1 MKNVKISAILAMDNN
16 QLIGNGDNLPWDLP
30 NDMRHFRST
39 TLGKP
44 VIMGRKTFDSI
55 GKALPKRTNI
65 VITRDVTF
73 ERDAVVVLHSI
84 ESLLLLIKMDDDDP
98 EYSDMEYIIIGGA
111 ELIEQCYEH
120 IDNFYI
126 THIDHEFDGAT
137 TVFVNILRFKYEN
150 SRKSVRYIS
159 NHYRVWHSRIYQIY

>member
-1 MKNVKISAILAMDNN
+1 MKNVKISAILAMDKN
-16 QLIGNGDNLPWDLP
+16 QLIGNGDSLPWDLP

-73 ERDAVVVLHSI
+73 ERDSAFALHSI
-84 ESLLLLIKMDDDDP
+84 EALILMIKMDDEDP
-98 EYSDMEYIIIGGA
+98 QYCDEEYIIIGGA
-111 ELIEQCYEH
+111 ELIEQCYDY

-126 THIDHEFDGAT
+126 THIDHEFDGD
-137 TVFVNILRFKYEN
+137 VYSNLDFKKLEL
-150 SRKSVRYIS
+150 VEETCYIKDED
-159 NHYRVWHSRIYQIY
+159 NKYDHRICKYIKG